1 MTIYEG
7 EGILETIKKQ
17 KIFLE
22 LECYKTSIT
31 IDFDGIYAPVEGL
44 SVM

>member
-1 MTIYEG
+1 MNIYEG
-7 EGILETIKKQ
+7 ELILVTIKNQ

-31 IDFDGIYAPVEGL
+31 MEFDGVYALVEGL